1 VDDLLNVKGIKVYPA
16 AVRNV
21 INGFVP
27 RTTGEM
33 RIVLDAPPPAVNP
46 PLKIKVEHAPGMSL
60 PEIEALRAELVEKLK
75 GRLRFTAAI
84 TMVEPGSLERSTL
97 KGKLIEKNY

>member
-1 VDDLLNVKGIKVYPA
+1 
-16 AVRNV
+16 
-21 INGFVP
+21 
-27 RTTGEM
+27 
-33 RIVLDAPPPAVNP
+33 
-46 PLKIKVEHAPGMSL
+46 MSR